1 MIFEGILSVVTV
13 NIFGALTHA
22 VKCLLFAVYGP

>member
-1 MIFEGILSVVTV
+1 MIFELIMSVVTV
-13 NIFGALTHA
+13 NIFGVLTHV